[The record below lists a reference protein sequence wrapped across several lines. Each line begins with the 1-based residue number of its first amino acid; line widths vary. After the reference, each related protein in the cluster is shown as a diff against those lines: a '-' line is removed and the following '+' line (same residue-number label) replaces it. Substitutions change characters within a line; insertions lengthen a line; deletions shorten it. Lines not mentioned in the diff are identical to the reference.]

1 MIYARGATSEQ
12 REAAKRRRARVRSGR
27 WGGGRGRRS
36 ISPQEAALS
45 PTCAALSRI
54 ARPMS
59 ERGKK
64 SKMSTR
70 LN

>member
-12 REAAKRRRARVRSGR
+12 REAAKRGRARVRRGMES
-27 WGGGRGRRS
+27 GGRGRRS
-36 ISPQEAALS
+36 ISPQEAELS
-45 PTCAALSRI
+45 PTCAAVWRI

-70 LN
+70 PN